1 MTKTFTKVGVFIL
14 DIVMPFG
21 PFLRKVEKSRPF
33 KGWPELLYMVLPLTF
48 FMYWLSRFLG
58 EYGGMVYFLVIMP
71 LSALVHIK
79 LKNYHS
85 KYDIYRTLL
94 WYLIVIIIGFGSIWG
109 FVGHMFL
116 SDSVAKSIGWSI
128 GSPFQIELAF
138 YHLGIGIAGLLCIWY
153 RDSLWT
159 GVVVVKSTFLY
170 GAAFVHIKDILVNHN
185 YSVSNTGPVLIGDIL
200 FPSIL
205 LALLMLYAYQKN
217 IISNSNKLG

>member
-1 MTKTFTKVGVFIL
+1 MTNMLAKIGLFIL
-14 DIVMPFG
+14 DIVVPFG
-21 PFLRKVEKSRPF
+21 PFLRKAEKSRPF

-58 EYGGMVYFLVIMP
+58 EYGGMVYFLVLVP

-85 KYDIYRTLL
+85 KYDICKTLL

-116 SDSVAKSIGWSI
+116 SDIVAKSIGWST

-153 RDSLWT
+153 RDNLWT
-159 GVVVVKSTFLY
+159 GVVIVKSIFLY
-170 GAAFVHIKDILVNHN
+170 GAAYVHIQDIIVNHN
-185 YSVSNTGPVLIGDIL
+185 NSVSNTGSVLIGDIL

-205 LALLMLYAYQKN
+205 LVLLIVYTHQKN
-217 IISNSNKLG
+217 ITGNQNKLG